1 MPAHLHIVDPPNEEP
16 RSWTLQEDPGAMW
29 RWPPF
34 DKDGREAWCVVLPN
48 GAGLLWTT
56 YEADESGKMWDVSGI
71 PPNITV
77 HPSIDA
83 GTLWHGWIKDGEMT
97 P

>member
-1 MPAHLHIVDPPNEEP
+1 MPAHLHIVDPPVDLRP
-16 RSWTLQEDPGAMW
+16 WTFKEDPGACF
-29 RWPPF
+29 RWPQF
-34 DKDGREAWCVVLPN
+34 DDDGREAWVIVLPN
-48 GAGLLWTT
+48 NAGLWWTT
-56 YEADESGKMWDVSGI
+56 YRATDSGKMWDVSGI

-83 GTLWHGWIKDGEMT
+83 GALWHGWIKDGEMT